1 MKILQLIFFCVG
13 STSMQ
18 MLIGKSINKITVSLT
33 QLAAKETR
41 TDCPANII
49 AGSRLCPDL

>member
-1 MKILQLIFFCVG
+1 MNFYSYFLSAG

-18 MLIGKSINKITVSLT
+18 IFTGKSINKITVNPS

-41 TDCPANII
+41 TDWLVNII
-49 AGSRLCPDL
+49 AGSRLWPDL